1 MGKDIRREVQQILE
15 SGAVHMHDKMNRVV
29 SVEESELSLSVTF
42 IRLAE
47 ETFDLDH
54 RETCTQV
61 WGGTPY
67 CGRALRVG

>member
-1 MGKDIRREVQQILE
+1 
-15 SGAVHMHDKMNRVV
+15 MHDEMNRVV
-29 SVEESELSLSVTF
+29 SVEESELSLSITF

-54 RETCTQV
+54 GETCTQV